1 MEYYNPNDNSTKQY
15 AAIAVILFMAL
26 LATAVSFISITV
38 TPSSDTI
45 VLIEIETA
53 EEEEVEEEVK
63 KVTPKPKPTQRGK
76 VSTIPAELPVE
87 SKVGAVATPDK
98 PKSVDKDPLVHT
110 EEAKTTTSA
119 QVTGEDDKSQTLNNA
134 ALFTM
139 SESTST
145 EEVAGGSHFD
155 PLGDKETKKGEG
167 GGNNLTG
174 KDDSDAGDTSNN
186 LGYRNMSESLK
197 TRGYESLPDPRKIYT
212 EPGEVVVRIKVDTL
226 GKVVSAEAITLE
238 STRDSKLWQLAEEAA
253 LKSKF
258 KPTDYESEGTIT
270 YVFGVH

>member
-1 MEYYNPNDNSTKQY
+1 MEYYNPNDNSTKRY
-15 AAIAVILFMAL
+15 AAIAVVLFMAI
-26 LATAVSFISITV
+26 LAFAVSFISISV
-38 TPSSDTI
+38 TASNDVP
-45 VLIEIETA
+45 VLIEFEMA
-53 EEEEVEEEVK
+53 EEEVTEEVK
-63 KVTPKPKPTQRGK
+63 KVTPKPKPKERGK

-167 GGNNLTG
+167 SGNNLTG

-186 LGYRNMSESLK
+186 LGYRNISQSLR
-197 TRGYESLPDPRKIYT
+197 TRGYESLPEPRKIYT
-212 EPGEVVVRIKVDTL
+212 EPGEVVVKVKVNTR
-226 GKVVSAEAITLE
+226 GEVVSAEAITLK
-238 STRDSKLWQLAEEAA
+238 STYDSKLWQLAEEAA
-253 LKSKF
+253 KKSKF
-258 KPTDYESEGTIT
+258 KPADYESEGTIT
-270 YVFGVH
+270 YVFGIH